1 VYVQDENA
9 RSMNVLHGTTALAVS
24 ATICHASF
32 CIASALG
39 QPAMHIPIITA
50 VTVTLATVL
59 PRALTPIVPSGEA
72 IAAVLMQVR
81 PPFPVMVSCEIA
93 FVNISEVLS
102 KKLN

>member
-1 VYVQDENA
+1 
-9 RSMNVLHGTTALAVS
+9 MNVLHGTTALAVS

-59 PRALTPIVPSGEA
+59 PQLEYWSDIDGRAKIWCMCRMKTR
-72 IAAVLMQVR
+72 AA
-81 PPFPVMVSCEIA
+81 
-93 FVNISEVLS
+93 
-102 KKLN
+102 